1 MKLRKILSMAVTV
14 AMVMTSIAVIALP
27 AVSAAETVNTSTE
40 YFEDF
45 NEMTLTAN
53 TTGQA
58 TMEALK
64 TKGWFPVD
72 NTKAYTTADY
82 SESIFQFAKVVADGT
97 GNKCLMINTPSSKS
111 NYYYYGLGRVFPGQ
125 GGNKNTSGIWD
136 ITFKVKAYVTGSTK
150 AQFNFG
156 VNTMD
161 GSANNDIDAQ
171 HNFISAYDNQMFLG
185 YRDYKVLTDNII
197 PIDTIPTVNLNT
209 KWYDVKV
216 VLDCNNRYYSVELYQ
231 NGVLGAR
238 RSAISFAEGETIGFF
253 KMSALGMKINDK
265 NAPAAVYVD
274 DVHIKRRTTRET
286 LIYNETFNGYGSV
299 TLASSGMTTGGETE
313 DYAGNSYFVGLTPW
327 RAHSGVGNSH
337 AFETDS
343 TLNSQVVRLGDL
355 PDTTDTT
362 EASGLVYM
370 PVLEKLVD
378 STTQDVRGKVKLSFK
393 IKPSVIGDTFFSVNA
408 IADHT
413 QDINSDSARICVIGK
428 TSDGT
433 PVLYKDN
440 TNKITLDKEKWFN
453 IDLIFDVLNHTV
465 TTKLTNTK
473 NQSTSFSKTYSY
485 LTALKGIMFK
495 VNGGSSVLVDD
506 IKLEYYEFPPVIGTV
521 SLTDMFGNTVTS
533 NTNVSPALEKIVIPV
548 GCTLDNNTA
557 SAATIKLKDSNGTE
571 VAYEPSRVNKAYTLI
586 LNSSTLKTT
595 LKENEEYTVTVP
607 STLANFLG
615 GELGTDFT
623 YTFTTGALPKVLD
636 IGSVKVDGNA
646 SAGLSDIHEGSAI
659 NVAVN
664 YANSTNSDVTG
675 NVIVVFYG
683 NGKVVRV
690 LTNYAT
696 FAAGEYG
703 TDSTTFDFTVPSNL
717 DMNGVDA
724 VSVLLW
730 DNFTDITPQCP
741 AVNFPNN

>member
-1 MKLRKILSMAVTV
+1 MAVTV

-27 AVSAAETVNTSTE
+27 AVSAETVNTSSE

-58 TMEALK
+58 TMQALYSA
-64 TKGWFPVD
+64 GWLSVD
-72 NTKAYTTADY
+72 NTKYYTLNQVGKYADAGTQFVSVVQDPNN
-82 SESIFQFAKVVADGT
+82 SENRYLQ
-97 GNKCLMINTPSSKS
+97 INRPTIPGVSDNSV
-111 NYYYYGLGRVFPGQ
+111 YGLGRAFPGQ
-125 GGNKNTSGIWD
+125 GTNTKTTGIWEINFD
-136 ITFKVKAYVTGSTK
+136 FKPTASPG
-150 AQFNFG
+150 QFNFG
-156 VNTMD
+156 FNTMD
-161 GSANNDIDAQ
+161 GSAANPTDAQ
-171 HNFISAYDNQMFLG
+171 HNIISAYRAKMYLG
-185 YRDYKVLTDNII
+185 HRNYMTLYSCNSSV
-197 PIDTIPTVNLNT
+197 DTIAAANAWFKMRVIVDCDNHYYTVEIYN
-209 KWYDVKV
+209 
-216 VLDCNNRYYSVELYQ
+216 SAGQ
-231 NGVLGAR
+231 LGAR
-238 RSAISFAEGETIGFF
+238 RSAISFAGNESVGFF
-253 KMSALGMKINDK
+253 KMSALGL
-265 NAPAAVYVD
+265 AGSASTVYVD
-274 DVHIKRRTTRET
+274 NVRIRRQSARET
-286 LIYNETFNGYGSV
+286 LIYNETFDKFGSV
-299 TLASSGMTTGGETE
+299 RLASSAMSTGGETE
-313 DYAGNSYFVGLTPW
+313 NYSGVSYFVGNTPW
-327 RAHSGVGNSH
+327 RAHSEVGNSH

-393 IKPSVIGDTFFSVNA
+393 IKPSVIGSTFFSVNA

-495 VNGGSSVLVDD
+495 VNGGASVLMDD
-506 IKLEYYEFPPVIGTV
+506 IKLEYYEYPPVIGTV
-521 SLTDMFGNTVTS
+521 SLTDMFGNTVTD

-557 SAATIKLKDSNGTE
+557 SAATIKLKDSDGTE
-571 VAYEPSRVNKAYTLI
+571 VVYKPSRANKEYTLI
-586 LNSSTLKTT
+586 LNSETLEIKTT
-595 LKENEEYTVTVP
+595 LKENETYTVTVP

-646 SAGLSDIHEGSAI
+646 SAGLSDIKEGSAI

-683 NGKVVRV
+683 NGKVVKV

-703 TDSTTFDFTVPSNL
+703 TDSTTFNFTVPSNL

>member
-27 AVSAAETVNTSTE
+27 AVSAETVNTSSE

-45 NEMTLTAN
+45 NEMTLTAD

-58 TMEALK
+58 TMQALFDA
-64 TKGWFPVD
+64 GWYPVS
-72 NTKAYTTADY
+72 NTTYYKDTQLEKFANTNY
-82 SESIFQFAKVVADGT
+82 QFVEVVAD
-97 GNKCLMINTPSSKS
+97 NADSSNHYLKINTPKIG
-111 NYYYYGLGRVFPGQ
+111 NTGNEQYGLGRFLKFGKP
-125 GGNKNTSGIWD
+125 S
-136 ITFKVKAYVTGSTK
+136 VTGNWKIEFDFK
-150 AQFNFG
+150 ACPVGGKVQFNFG
-156 VNTMD
+156 MNTYG
-161 GSANNDIDAQ
+161 GSDATAAQ
-171 HNFISAYDNQMFLG
+171 HNIISAYNNKMYFG
-185 YRDYKVLTDNII
+185 YRNYKTLYDNRIEQGTIGSGLTLDWYHVKAI
-197 PIDTIPTVNLNT
+197 VNC
-209 KWYDVKV
+209 DAH
-216 VLDCNNRYYSVELYQ
+216 YYSVEVVDS
-231 NGVLGAR
+231 NGGTLR
-238 RSAISFAEGETIGFF
+238 RGAISFAGDETIGFL
-253 KMSALGMKINDK
+253 KLSALGLGGVTSS
-265 NAPAAVYVD
+265 VYVD
-274 DVHIKRRTTRET
+274 NVSISPTTRET
-286 LIYNETFNGYGSV
+286 LIYNEAFNYGR
-299 TLASSGMTTGGETE
+299 TDKATSGVTTGGENE
-313 DYAGNSYFVGLTPW
+313 DYSGNSYFFKFTPW
-327 RAHSGVGNSH
+327 RAHANVGNSY

-343 TLNSQVVRLGDL
+343 TLKRQVVRLGDL

-495 VNGGSSVLVDD
+495 VNGGSSVLMDD
-506 IKLEYYEFPPVIGTV
+506 IKLEYYEYPPVIGTV
-521 SLTDMFGNTVTS
+521 SLTDMFGNTVTD

-571 VAYEPSRVNKAYTLI
+571 VVYKPSRANKEYTLI
-586 LNSSTLKTT
+586 LNSEILEIKTT
-595 LKENEEYTVTVP
+595 LKENETYTVTVP

-646 SAGLSDIHEGSAI
+646 SAGLSDIKEGSAI

-683 NGKVVRV
+683 NGKVVKV
-690 LTNYAT
+690 LTNNAT

-717 DMNGVDA
+717 NMNGVDA